1 MFKLNN
7 KFLGFIFVSVG
18 MVFLMLSLTLSA
30 PSILWAVSLGTSIV
44 MNITGAA
51 ILMKCIKAAKESI

>member
-44 MNITGAA
+44 MNITGTA